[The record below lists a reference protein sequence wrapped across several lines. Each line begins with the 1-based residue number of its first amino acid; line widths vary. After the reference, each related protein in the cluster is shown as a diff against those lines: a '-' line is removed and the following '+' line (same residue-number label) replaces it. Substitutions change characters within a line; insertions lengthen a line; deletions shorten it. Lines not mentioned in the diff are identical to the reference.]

1 MGPMSQ
7 KWMKIERISIF
18 EIDFIYFL
26 PKGKGIWNN
35 TGETR
40 QSFGRCFPNFMGIPK
55 NNLPEGDVYFLEGGL
70 WAPYDFLHFLN
81 IIN

>member
-1 MGPMSQ
+1 
-7 KWMKIERISIF
+7 MKIENFSIF

-40 QSFGRCFPNFMGIPK
+40 QSFGRCFSNFMGLPK
-55 NNLPEGDVYFLEGGL
+55 NNLPEGDVDYLGGGL
-70 WAPYDFLHFLN
+70 RAPSDLLYFLN
-81 IIN
+81 ISN

>member
-40 QSFGRCFPNFMGIPK
+40 QSFGRCFSNFMGLPK
-55 NNLPEGDVYFLEGGL
+55 NNLLGGDIYFLEGGL
-70 WAPYDFLHFLN
+70 SAPSDLLYFFN
-81 IIN
+81 ISN

>member
-55 NNLPEGDVYFLEGGL
+55 NNLPEGNIYFLGRGL
-70 WAPYDFLHFLN
+70 SAPSDLLYFFN
-81 IIN
+81 ISN